1 MSYSDNKLEEWQ
13 RLWMEKWSA
22 PLPAQIVAM
31 CRIVRCDICEAAF
44 NSGIMARSAVSCN
57 TWQIEI
63 LLSIFI

>member
-22 PLPAQIVAM
+22 PLPAQIVSM

-44 NSGIMARSAVSCN
+44 NSGIMARSAV
-57 TWQIEI
+57 T
-63 LLSIFI
+63 LGR

>member
-44 NSGIMARSAVSCN
+44 NSGIMARSAV
-57 TWQIEI
+57 T
-63 LLSIFI
+63 LGK